1 MKLPNSVPETDPS
14 ALWALQ
20 QELLGLAEQLVGKR
34 DQSKRI
40 FQPTFHENGPHIRNT
55 PSLDG
60 AFVELGSGSKVYW
73 PTVVYEMAHETI
85 HLLNPTVGYT
95 NWLEEGVAVEF
106 SIHVQRE
113 FGLLIQSPSS
123 GPYREALEMV
133 RVLPDGVFRAAYR
146 VREVSGSLSAASFEL
161 LSSLFS
167 GFDLT
172 VLRRLA
178 EQCVP
183 R

>member
-1 MKLPNSVPETDPS
+1 LLAS
-14 ALWALQ
+14 ATNQ
-20 QELLGLAEQLVGKR
+20 
-34 DQSKRI
+34 I
-40 FQPTFHENGPHIRNT
+40 YQPAFHENGPHIRNT

-73 PTVVYEMAHETI
+73 PTAVFEMAHETI

-95 NWLEEGVAVEF
+95 NWLEEGVAAEF
-106 SIHVQRE
+106 SIHAQRE
-113 FGLLIQSPSS
+113 FGLPIQFPQS

-133 RVLPDGVFRAAYR
+133 RALPDGVFRAAYR
-146 VREVSGSLSAASFEL
+146 VREVSGSLSLASFEQ
-161 LSSLFS
+161 LSSLFA
-167 GFDLT
+167 GFDLAI
-172 VLRRLA
+172 LRRLA